1 MNIDLF
7 NTPIEYLKGVG
18 PNRAKLLKDELKI
31 FTYKDLLDTFP
42 SGILIEQNFI
52 KFRQSTT
59 YLQRFR

>member
-7 NTPIEYLKGVG
+7 NTQLILKGVG
-18 PNRAKLLKDELKI
+18 QTGQNYLRWTKI

-42 SGILIEQNFI
+42 TGILIEQNFI

-59 YLQRFR
+59 YSQRFR